1 MKWIDSTP
9 VGRLGFSNYKA
20 LLKFCERHGIEVP
33 TIPKRSWQRGV
44 TVDQKDWARLER
56 EQGDRIKELRAT
68 ETQAHVPVTEIA
80 RLFGIRR
87 RRAVSI
93 AKQVAEIS
101 KVGRSYVI
109 ARESASEVINRVREK
124 LEDAYLRKR
133 TRRFGE
139 GKVENDA

>member
-1 MKWIDSTP
+1 MKWIDNTP
-9 VGRLGFSNYKA
+9 AGRLGFSNYKA
-20 LLKFCERHGIEVP
+20 LSKFCERHGIEVP

-44 TVDQKDWARLER
+44 TVDQRDWARLEK
-56 EQGDRIKELRAT
+56 EQGDKIKGLRVT
-68 ETQAHVPVTEIA
+68 EMRTHVPVTEIA

-93 AKQVAEIS
+93 VKKVCEIT

-109 ARESASEVINRVREK
+109 AREGAREAINRVREK
-124 LEDAYLRKR
+124 LEETYLRKR

-139 GKVENDA
+139 RKAENDA